1 MNVFSY
7 FTEQVQL
14 AVKAMQDAGELPAG
28 LDLSRIVAEPPRD
41 ASHGDVATNAAMVIA
56 KPAGAKPRDL
66 AEAVAARL
74 AGNRYVEG
82 TEVAGPG
89 FVNIRLS
96 DDFWRDRLR
105 ELLKSGPAALIDDI
119 GKGRRANVEYVSANP
134 TGPLHVGHARGAV
147 VGDALA
153 SLLAAVGY
161 DVTREYYIN
170 DAGAQVDTLA
180 WSAYLRY
187 LQAIGETVD
196 EADFEGFYP
205 GDYLIPVGEAL
216 AARHGKAL
224 KDAVGAVARGTTPLP
239 EPLVA
244 VRGFVIDAM
253 MDMVRDDLGRLG
265 VHQDVFSSERAMVE
279 SGAIERCLKALEAGG
294 HVYTGVLEPPK
305 GKKPEEWE
313 PVPQTLFRS
322 TAFGDDL
329 DRPLKKSD
337 GSWTY
342 FAPDIA
348 YHNEKVSRG
357 FDVLINVFGADH
369 AGYVKRLKASVAA
382 LSGGKVEFDI
392 LLTQLVN
399 LYENG
404 EPFRMSK
411 RAGRFI
417 TVRDVVDAVG
427 KDVMRFIMLTRKSD
441 VTLDF
446 DLVKVKEQSK
456 DNPVFYVQYAHARI
470 CSVMRNAAENGIDV
484 SGLACADLASL
495 TDAGEIALIKAMA
508 RWPRVVESAAEAHEP
523 HRIATYLHELASDF
537 HGHWNRGKDDS
548 SLRFIVDDDAAAT
561 RARLALIDGVRQ
573 VIAAGLAIFGVDPV
587 EEMR

>member
-1 MNVFSY
+1 MNVFNY
-7 FTEQVQL
+7 FTEQVKL
-14 AVKAMQDAGELPAG
+14 VVKAMQEAGELPG
-28 LDLSRIVAEPPRD
+28 DLDLSRIVAEPPRD
-41 ASHGDVATNAAMVIA
+41 AAHGDVATNAAMVLA
-56 KPAGAKPRDL
+56 KPAGAKPREL
-66 AEAVAARL
+66 AVAVAARL
-74 AGNRYVEG
+74 EQVRYFEG
-82 TEVAGPG
+82 TAIAGPG
-89 FVNIRLS
+89 FVNIRVS
-96 DDFWRDRLR
+96 EDFWRDRLR
-105 ELLKSGPAALIDDI
+105 ELLKGGPLSLLSDI

-153 SLLAAVGY
+153 SLLDAVGY

-187 LQAIGETVD
+187 LQAIGDTVD

-205 GDYLIPVGEAL
+205 GDYLVPVGEAL
-216 AARHGKAL
+216 AREHGTAL
-224 KDAVGAVARGTTPLP
+224 RDSVGAVARGTSPLP
-239 EPLVA
+239 GPLVG
-244 VRGFVIDAM
+244 VRSFTIDAM
-253 MDMVRDDLGRLG
+253 MDMVRDDLARLG
-265 VHQDVFSSERAMVE
+265 VRQDVFSSERAMVE
-279 SGAIERCLKALEAGG
+279 SGGIERCLAALEEGG

-305 GKKPEEWE
+305 GKAPDDWE
-313 PVPQTLFRS
+313 PVSQTLFRS
-322 TAFGDDL
+322 SAFGDDL
-329 DRPLKKSD
+329 DRPLRKSD
-337 GSWTY
+337 GTWTY

-348 YHNEKVSRG
+348 YHNDKVRRG
-357 FDVLINVFGADH
+357 FDLLIDVFGADH

-382 LSGGKVEFDI
+382 LSGGKVGFDI

-441 VTLDF
+441 VMLDF
-446 DLVKVKEQSK
+446 DLVKVTEQSK

-470 CSVMRNAAENGIDV
+470 CSVIRNAGEAGVDV
-484 SGLACADLASL
+484 TGLACADMASL
-495 TDAGEIALIKAMA
+495 TDEGELALIKTMA

-537 HGHWNRGKDDS
+537 HGHWNRGKDDA
-548 SLRFIVDDDAAAT
+548 SLRFIVDGDAAAT

-573 VIAAGLAIFGVDPV
+573 VIAAGLAIFGVAPV

>member
-14 AVKAMQDAGELPAG
+14 VVKAMQAAGELPDG

-41 ASHGDVATNAAMVIA
+41 ASHGDVATNAAMVLA

-66 AEAVAARL
+66 ATILAARL
-74 AGNRYVEG
+74 NDVRYVEG
-82 TEVAGPG
+82 TEIAGPG

-96 DDFWRDRLR
+96 PDFWRDRLR
-105 ELLKSGPAALIDDI
+105 ELLKSGPSALLADL
-119 GKGRRANVEYVSANP
+119 GQGRRANVEYVSANP

-161 DVTREYYIN
+161 DVTREYYVN
-170 DAGAQVDTLA
+170 DAGGQVDTLA

-187 LQAIGETVD
+187 LQAIGQTVD

-205 GDYLIPVGEAL
+205 GDYLVPVGEAL
-216 AARHGKAL
+216 AREHGTAL
-224 KDAVGAVARGTTPLP
+224 RDAVGDVARGTTPLP

-244 VRGFVIDAM
+244 VRDFTIEAM
-253 MDMVRDDLGRLG
+253 MDMVRDDLARLG
-265 VHQDVFSSERAMVE
+265 VRQDVFSSERGMVE
-279 SGAIERCLKALEAGG
+279 SGAIERCLKALESGG
-294 HVYTGVLEPPK
+294 HIYTGVLEPPK
-305 GKKPEEWE
+305 GMKPDDWE
-313 PVPQTLFRS
+313 PMPQTLFRS

-348 YHNEKVSRG
+348 YHNEKVGRG
-357 FDVLINVFGADH
+357 FDLLIDVFGADH

-382 LSGGKVEFDI
+382 LSGGKVAFDI

-441 VTLDF
+441 VMLDF
-446 DLVKVKEQSK
+446 DLVKVTEQSK

-470 CSVMRNAAENGIDV
+470 RSVLRNAAESGVDI

-495 TDAGEIALIKAMA
+495 TDESELGLIKTMA

-537 HGHWNRGKDDS
+537 HGHWNRGKDDP
-548 SLRFIVDDDAAAT
+548 SLRFIVDDNAQAT

-573 VIAAGLAIFGVDPV
+573 VIAAGLAIFGVEPA